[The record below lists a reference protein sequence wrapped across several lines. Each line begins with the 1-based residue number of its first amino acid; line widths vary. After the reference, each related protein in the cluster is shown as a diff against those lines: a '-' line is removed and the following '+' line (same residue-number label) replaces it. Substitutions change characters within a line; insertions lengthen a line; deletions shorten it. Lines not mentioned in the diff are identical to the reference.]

1 MTREDIVEQAK
12 MIRSRDL
19 LGTLSPEEAA
29 EYAGNERE
37 IYITLSNRQTV
48 HVFEI
53 RPNTPLP
60 DKAPMIINFHGG
72 GFLKGRTGRDLRYC
86 SYLAEHLNCLVWDVD
101 YRLAPEE
108 PFPAATDESFGIIL
122 YAFSHAKE
130 LGVDACRIALAGHSS
145 GGNLVA
151 SACIKSADNK
161 SFSAC
166 ALLLEYFPADLSI
179 DPMERLTSEKL
190 SDEKAVARAKMER
203 LYNSFYCIDEHQT
216 NPLASPM
223 LASSEALATFPDCL
237 VISAKNDSLCQETE
251 AFARRLIES
260 GVCVTQRQF
269 LNSMHGFTTNRMDEW
284 EAALQVLQGVPILI
298 KGSVSR
304 ENYRY

>member
-1 MTREDIVEQAK
+1 MTREDNIEQAK

-19 LGTLSPEEAA
+19 LGILTPDETAK
-29 EYAGNERE
+29 YAGNERE
-37 IYITLSNRQTV
+37 LYITIPSGQTV

-53 RPNTPLP
+53 RPNSPLP

-108 PFPAATDESFGIIL
+108 PFPAAVDESFGIIG

-151 SACIKSADNK
+151 SACIKSADNNA
-161 SFSAC
+161 FNAC
-166 ALLLEYFPADLSI
+166 ALLLEYFPADLSK
-179 DPMERLTSEKL
+179 DPMERLTPEQL
-190 SDEKAVARAKMER
+190 SDEKTVARAKTER
-203 LYNSFYCIDEHQT
+203 LYNSFYCTDEHQT

-223 LASSEALATFPDCL
+223 LASKEALAAFPDCL

-251 AFARRLIES
+251 AFARKLIES
-260 GVCVTQRQF
+260 GVCVTQRRF
-269 LNSMHGFTTNRMDEW
+269 MNSMHGFTTNRMDEW
-284 EAALQVLQGVPILI
+284 EAALKLHCRFFKEYL
-298 KGSVSR
+298 
-304 ENYRY
+304 Y